1 MADQIFLV
9 APDNADAT
17 AFAPRL
23 KAMLAAIPV
32 AVLLLPHGE
41 RADPDYVALVKSIA
55 PLAQAKG
62 VAVLLDNR
70 PDLVKPLGADGVH
83 ITGGIKTVREAIA
96 TLKPDHIVGTGD
108 IGSLHEAMLRG
119 ELDIDYLFFGDR
131 EQSDAEMADWW
142 AETFE
147 VPSVYLAAGI
157 EDPALA
163 TIGTEFIAFDGAV
176 WDAPESLARLTGAS
190 S

>member
-55 PLAQAKG
+55 PFAQSKG

-119 ELDIDYLFFGDR
+119 NSTSIIFSLVIASKAMR
-131 EQSDAEMADWW
+131 KMADWW

-147 VPSVYLAAGI
+147 VPRSILP
-157 EDPALA
+157 PASRTRPLPPS
-163 TIGTEFIAFDGAV
+163 
-176 WDAPESLARLTGAS
+176 APSSSL
-190 S
+190 

>member
-1 MADQIFLV
+1 MAYQTFLI
-9 APDNADAT
+9 APDNADPAT
-17 AFAPRL
+17 LAA
-23 KAMLAAIPV
+23 KVEAMLAAVPV

-55 PLAQAKG
+55 PFAQSKG

-83 ITGGIKTVREAIA
+83 ITGGIKAVREAIA

-108 IGSLHEAMLRG
+108 IGSRHEAMLRG
-119 ELDIDYLFFGDR
+119 ELEIDYLLFGDR

-147 VPSVYLAAGI
+147 VPSVYLAASI
-157 EDPALA
+157 EDPALT
-163 TIGTEFIAFDGAV
+163 TIGSEFVAFEGAV
-176 WDAPESLARLTGAS
+176 WDAPKSLSRLTGVS